1 MKAIALLDTM
11 LWYQSSMLESARLL
25 MRLSAGLSFEH
36 LMKAIGHL
44 LNHALSHALSQ
55 ALSQLLSEAKV
66 PGYPISLVRIINSGF
81 T

>member
-1 MKAIALLDTM
+1 
-11 LWYQSSMLESARLL
+11 

-44 LNHALSHALSQ
+44 LNKAISQ
-55 ALSQLLSEAKV
+55 VLSEAKV
-66 PGYPISLVRIINSGF
+66 AGYPISLVRIINSGS